1 MEFRLEVL
9 ELRIIIIDGFDV
21 VESNRP
27 EVSELGIIVI
37 DGLEVESNRPQ
48 VSELE
53 TADYLDVVKRD
64 RLETPQKSGT
74 I

>member
-1 MEFRLEVL
+1 
-9 ELRIIIIDGFDV
+9 
-21 VESNRP
+21 
-27 EVSELGIIVI
+27 LGIIVI
-37 DGLEVESNRPQ
+37 DGLEVESNRPE

-64 RLETPQKSGT
+64 RLETAQKSGT